1 MKRKILFTSHTANF
15 HKFNRPL
22 MRMLRGTLEAPY
34 DDLNMGGWQVDYA
47 CMCEEEVR
55 DADKVFKVDF
65 ARNPLG
71 FTKHVKAYRQ
81 LKKIIAEGDYEAIHT
96 HTPVGSIVT
105 RWAAKAAHKKGVKV
119 IYTCHGFHFYDGA
132 PKMNWRLYYPL
143 EKKFAKDT
151 DLLITINREDY
162 ERAKKDFACPA
173 KMIDGAGVDTEKFKK
188 TTKAEQKA
196 ARKKYGL
203 ADDDF
208 VMVYLAEYTANKNHE
223 MLVRAV
229 APIMQ
234 ENSKVKLLFLGE
246 GPMMDATRNLAKELG
261 VEKQVLMPGYIR
273 NNYVALVQSCN
284 LCVSASKREGLGL
297 GVLEAIYCGLP
308 ALLADNRGHRDIV
321 DGKKKYLFA
330 LDDVEGLTKKMR
342 EAIAAPEKYHL
353 DFPERYS
360 LHNSLS
366 EMREIYK
373 EILG

>member
-34 DDLNMGGWQVDYA
+34 DDLNIGGWQVDYA
-47 CMCEEEVR
+47 CMCEEEVY
-55 DADKVFKVDF
+55 DADNVFKIDF
-65 ARNPLG
+65 ARNP
-71 FTKHVKAYRQ
+71 FRFDKHVKAYRQ
-81 LKKIIAEGDYEAIHT
+81 LKKLIAEGGYEAIHT

-119 IYTCHGFHFYDGA
+119 IYTCHGFHFSAGA
-132 PKMNWRLYYPL
+132 PTMNWRLYYPL

-162 ERAKKDFACPA
+162 KRAKNDFECPV
-173 KMIDGAGVDTEKFKK
+173 KMVDGAGVDTNKFKK

-196 ARKKYGL
+196 AREKYGL
-203 ADDDF
+203 AANDF

-223 MLVRAV
+223 MLVRAA
-229 APIMQ
+229 APIMRKKP
-234 ENSKVKLLFLGE
+234 NVKLLFLGQ
-246 GPMMDATRNLAKELG
+246 GPLMDATRTLAKELG
-261 VEKQVLMPGYIR
+261 VEKQVVMPGYIR
-273 NNYVALVQSCN
+273 DNYAALVQSCN

-297 GVLEAIYCGLP
+297 GVLEAILCGLP
-308 ALLADNRGHRDIV
+308 ILIADNRGHRDIV

-330 LDDVEGLTKKMR
+330 LDDVNMLTIKMQD
-342 EAIAAPEKYHL
+342 AFSNPEKYHL

-360 LHNSLS
+360 MHNSLS

>member
-34 DDLNMGGWQVDYA
+34 DDLNIGGWQVDYA
-47 CMCEEEVR
+47 CMCEEEVY
-55 DADKVFKVDF
+55 DADNVFKIDF
-65 ARNPLG
+65 ARNP
-71 FTKHVKAYRQ
+71 FRFDKHVKAYRQ
-81 LKKIIAEGDYEAIHT
+81 LKKLIAEGGYEAIHT

-162 ERAKKDFACPA
+162 KRAKNDFECPV
-173 KMIDGAGVDTEKFKK
+173 KMVDGAGVDTNKFKK

-196 ARKKYGL
+196 AREKYGL
-203 ADDDF
+203 AANDF

-223 MLVRAV
+223 MLVRAA
-229 APIMQ
+229 APIMRKKP
-234 ENSKVKLLFLGE
+234 NVKLLFLGQ
-246 GPMMDATRNLAKELG
+246 GPLMDATRTLAKELG
-261 VEKQVLMPGYIR
+261 VEKQVVMPGYIR
-273 NNYVALVQSCN
+273 DNYAALVQSCN

-297 GVLEAIYCGLP
+297 GVLEAILCGLP
-308 ALLADNRGHRDIV
+308 ILIADNRGHRDIV

-330 LDDVEGLTKKMR
+330 LDDVNMLTIKMQD
-342 EAIAAPEKYHL
+342 AFSNPEKYHL

-360 LHNSLS
+360 MHNSLS